1 MLAGPYALVLLLKT
15 LVAGII
21 ARTGGAWTVA
31 VFIFVSPCGREGP
44 LAATTACG
52 GCGVIRFPLV
62 TT

>member
-44 LAATTACG
+44 LAAYG
-52 GCGVIRFPLV
+52 GCSVIRFPLV